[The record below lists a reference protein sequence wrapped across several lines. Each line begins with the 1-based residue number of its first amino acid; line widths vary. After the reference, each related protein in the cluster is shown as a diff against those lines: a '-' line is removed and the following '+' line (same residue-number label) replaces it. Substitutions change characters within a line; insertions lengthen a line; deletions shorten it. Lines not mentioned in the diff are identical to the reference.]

1 MTLNYRGRA
10 AGAAFLALAAV
21 GLCPGTRAQAA
32 IEELMVPNG
41 SFEKPATPFVSL
53 LFESWQRT
61 PKPAGYVEEG
71 GFQWNQLT
79 GIFVNTAPGAA
90 DHIGNLDGRQA
101 AWLFAVPEAGLFQPV
116 LTSDGS
122 AGAVFEAGRAYRLSL
137 DVMGAG
143 GNMLDGAPL
152 EVSLY
157 WTDGAGQRVPMAT
170 LGITNNAA
178 VFGARDR
185 VLPFQLTSAVVKPTD
200 PWASKAMGIQV
211 VSRVSAADQG
221 GYWDIDRVRVQA
233 ISVAQPELTVLTETG
248 GLRLKWASESGWR
261 YRLRASTGLEGWIG
275 FGEPLSGS
283 GGELTVLVPFDA
295 EGSRFYSLTAE
306 SAD

>member
-1 MTLNYRGRA
+1 MILSYRVRA
-10 AGAAFLALAAV
+10 AGAAFLTLGVV
-21 GLCPGTRAQAA
+21 GLCPGTRAWAA

-90 DHIGNLDGRQA
+90 DHIADLDGRQA
-101 AWLFAVPEAGLFQPV
+101 AWLFAVPQAGLFQPV
-116 LTSDGS
+116 LTPDGS

-137 DVMGAG
+137 DVIGAG

-170 LGITNNAA
+170 LGITNSAA
-178 VFGARDR
+178 AFGARDR
-185 VLPFQLTSAVVKPTD
+185 VVPFQLTTALVKPTD
-200 PWASKAMGIQV
+200 PWASKAMGVQV
-211 VSRVSAADQG
+211 ISTVSAEAQG
-221 GYWDIDRVRVQA
+221 GYWDIDRVRVEV
-233 ISVAQPELTVLTETG
+233 ISFAQPELTVLTEPG
-248 GLRLKWASESGWR
+248 GLRLKWVSETGWR
-261 YRLRASTGLEGWIG
+261 YRLRASTSLENWSGL
-275 FGEPLSGS
+275 GEPLAGS
-283 GGELTVLVPFDA
+283 GGELTVLVPFTA